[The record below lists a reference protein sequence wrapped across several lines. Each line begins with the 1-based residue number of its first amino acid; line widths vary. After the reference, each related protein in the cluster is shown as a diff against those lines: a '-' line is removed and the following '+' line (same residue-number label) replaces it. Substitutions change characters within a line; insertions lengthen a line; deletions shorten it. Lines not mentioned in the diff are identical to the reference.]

1 MREASTQAITDEVLH
16 RLEGATNPRVKSIS
30 EALVRH
36 LHAFV
41 REVRPSI
48 EEWDQAIAFLTDVGA
63 HCTPG
68 RQEFILLSD
77 ALGVS
82 TLVDSINASTDPL
95 VTESTVLGPFY
106 VQGPPQCKDG
116 ASIVGDREGVPLL
129 IQGKVTDA
137 EGEGCPGATV
147 DIWQSDAEGF
157 YDVQRR
163 DSPHALRG
171 RFVSDTTGAFTTWS
185 IVPSSYPIPHDGP
198 VGKMLELQGRHP
210 FRPAHVHFRIS
221 CEGFSTLTT
230 HLFAKGDPYLDS
242 DTVFAVK
249 ASLIEDLSLH
259 DPDESPVGPLPHEPF
274 AWLRRTFVLDRVDRA
289 R

>member
-1 MREASTQAITDEVLH
+1 MREAATQAITEEVLH
-16 RLEGATNPRVKSIS
+16 RLERATSPRVKSIS

-41 REVRPSI
+41 REVQPSVA
-48 EEWDQAIAFLTDVGA
+48 EWEQAIAFLTDAGA
-63 HCTPG
+63 RCTPG

-77 ALGVS
+77 ALGIS
-82 TLVDSINASTDPL
+82 TLVDLINASTDPR

-106 VQGPPQCKDG
+106 VQGPPQFKDG

-129 IQGKVTDA
+129 IQGKVTDV
-137 EGEGCPGATV
+137 EGDGCPGATV
-147 DIWQSDAEGF
+147 DIWQSDSEGF

-163 DSPHALRG
+163 DSSHVLRG
-171 RFVSDTTGAFTTWS
+171 RFVSDTTGAFATWS
-185 IVPSSYPIPHDGP
+185 IVPSSYSIPHDGP

-242 DTVFAVK
+242 DVVFGVK

-259 DPDESPVGPLPHEPF
+259 DPNESPVEPLPHEPF
-274 AWLRRTFVLDRVDRA
+274 AWLRRTFVLDRVDHA
-289 R
+289 C